1 MPPLN
6 FEANPISSM
15 SSQYPKILSV
25 NPSNALDQIN
35 ISNLDQD
42 EQSKLKNIAQL
53 QNKIIETFME
63 PELVSVKENK
73 GESNLRREKELTERE
88 KVEIEMKK
96 WKKKVRIID

>member
-1 MPPLN
+1 
-6 FEANPISSM
+6 M

-73 GESNLRREKELTERE
+73 GEYNLRREKELTERE